1 MLRDDDARRARG
13 GDGDIAG
20 EVKTLKVLKKRRS
33 HRERGRIGTS
43 LITGEARAARAVAVA
58 NIARA
63 QLARWMTR
71 RRETPAI
78 RYFYPAAEY
87 CVRES
92 SLCPMGKQSRR
103 RDRHRAR
110 AREQNEKKRKHV
122 RARSSPNVV
131 RVGNAHVRSTT
142 RIRPRLARTPPQQ
155 QGTSQPPAPSPC
167 KRSRPRASPRRP
179 RGIAPS
185 PSPRARDAASSR
197 RSRPRGERARRR
209 ARRVSSSTRG
219 MSSK

>member
-1 MLRDDDARRARG
+1 LASFSSGGIDGAMVEDARTRWETARVLRDDDARRARG
-13 GDGDIAG
+13 GDGDIA
-20 EVKTLKVLKKRRS
+20 
-33 HRERGRIGTS
+33 
-43 LITGEARAARAVAVA
+43 GEARAARAVAVA

-131 RVGNAHVRSTT
+131 RVGAPTT
-142 RIRPRLARTPPQQ
+142 HTF
-155 QGTSQPPAPSPC
+155 
-167 KRSRPRASPRRP
+167 
-179 RGIAPS
+179 
-185 PSPRARDAASSR
+185 
-197 RSRPRGERARRR
+197 ARRR
-209 ARRVSSSTRG
+209 EFVRV
-219 MSSK
+219 